1 MTSLAYSNNSNFSGA
16 ARELVRA
23 GQIMGAR
30 GWVPATSGNL
40 SCRLDKE
47 TIAITASGIDKA
59 NLTEQHI
66 LIVPLNEPPPK
77 NASAET
83 GLHLAAYRRSDAIG
97 AVLHIHSFHATMLS
111 RRFARQ
117 GFVGLHG
124 YEIFKAFSGFMS
136 HDVSVEVPISPN
148 SQNVP
153 ALAARVEE
161 YPWSASKLP
170 GYLLA
175 GHGLYTWGKDV
186 NEAMRHL
193 EAFDFL
199 FSCVLAETSVQ

>member
-1 MTSLAYSNNSNFSGA
+1 MTSLAYSNISTLSGA
-16 ARELVRA
+16 ARELIQA
-23 GQIMGAR
+23 GQKMGAR

-47 TIAITASGIDKA
+47 TIAITASGIDKSA
-59 NLTEQHI
+59 LLDQHI
-66 LIVPLNEPPPK
+66 LTVPLNEPPPK

-83 GLHLAAYRRSDAIG
+83 GLHLAVYRRNDAIG
-97 AVLHIHSFHATMLS
+97 AVLHIHSFNATLIS
-111 RRFARQ
+111 RRFAGQ
-117 GFVGLHG
+117 GFVELSG
-124 YEIFKAFSGFMS
+124 YELVKAFSGFKT
-136 HDVSVEVPISPN
+136 HDVSVEVPIFPN
-148 SQNVP
+148 SQDVP
-153 ALAARVEE
+153 ALAAQVEAFQ
-161 YPWSASKLP
+161 WSASKLP

-199 FSCVLAETSVQ
+199 FSCVLAETGVQ